1 MSTLSI
7 LVFYDIL
14 TGIFAANFTNVNKLF
29 EKKIPNSAALGE
41 CAKDKLALKR
51 IHELD
56 GVRLLWSLL
65 KHPSERV
72 SHRYLK
78 KIYIGQVLLCAHY

>member
-1 MSTLSI
+1 MKNCPLIYRLS
-7 LVFYDIL
+7 VNFY
-14 TGIFAANFTNVNKLF
+14 
-29 EKKIPNSAALGE
+29 SAALGQ
-41 CAKDKLALKR
+41 CAEDKTALKR

-72 SHRYLK
+72 RPT
-78 KIYIGQVLLCAHY
+78 